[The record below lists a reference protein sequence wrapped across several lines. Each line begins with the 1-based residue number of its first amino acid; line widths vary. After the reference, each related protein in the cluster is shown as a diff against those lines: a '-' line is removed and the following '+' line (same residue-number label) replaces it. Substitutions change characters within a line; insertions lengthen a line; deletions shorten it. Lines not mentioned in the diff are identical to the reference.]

1 MKIEF
6 RFLADTMPV
15 GTSSIMV
22 GSPDYPMYYQLQYR
36 EFETVINANDRI
48 HGFSEWTDIP
58 VVWK

>member
-15 GTSSIMV
+15 GISSIMV
-22 GSPDYPMYYQLQYR
+22 GSPNCPMYYQLQYR
-36 EFETVINANDRI
+36 EFETVINANERI
-48 HGFSEWTDIP
+48 HKFSEWTDIP